1 MKATLVSLL
10 IAASSIGL
18 SCGQGFVNLGFESA
32 TFVPIAGDS
41 LGRVQFAQAFPGW
54 TGTVG
59 GLSPDGVLSN
69 NVYLSTAGFSLIK
82 SNFNTFGVVPGGL
95 IQGKFT
101 AVLQSG
107 TLTNTLTGVDT
118 SLSQTGLVPAG
129 TQSLQF
135 KAFQAFDADGA
146 FTVSL
151 GGQILSLLTL
161 GSGANYALYG
171 ADISG
176 FAGQTQPLNFS
187 VPGHTPQSSGEYL
200 YLDAIQFSS
209 TPVPEPGAFA
219 LSAAG
224 GVFLVLRRWNKK

>member
-1 MKATLVSLL
+1 MKTKITSLL
-10 IAASSIGL
+10 MTAGFIGL
-18 SCGQGFVNLGFESA
+18 GFSQGFVNLDFESA

-69 NVYLSTAGFSLIK
+69 NVYLSTAGFSMIK

-107 TLTNTLTGVDT
+107 TLTNTLNGVDT
-118 SLSQTGLVPAG
+118 SLSQTGLVPIG

-135 KAFQAFDADGA
+135 KAYQAFDSSGS
-146 FTVSL
+146 FSVSL
-151 GGQILSLLTL
+151 GGQALSLFVL
-161 GSGANYALYG
+161 GGGANFTLYG
-171 ADISG
+171 VDITG
-176 FAGQTQPLNFS
+176 FAGQTQLLNFS

-200 YLDAIQFSS
+200 YLDAIQFSTS
-209 TPVPEPGAFA
+209 AVPEPSPLALAG
-219 LSAAG
+219 LSAALLACRG
-224 GVFLVLRRWNKK
+224 WRRK